1 MNALDQPQEV
11 FAGLLEFFQSLSQ
24 VQHLWQVPVL
34 VVALLLGAGASIA
47 LGRRLQQEHVTQG
60 RQSRELRGILFAAAS
75 AVTLLLFFRA
85 FAHGRPAPLLRMAIA
100 VMLALAAAR
109 LGVYLL
115 RYVLALSQ
123 RSLALQSFF
132 VKTVWLLFALH
143 VTGLLTPML
152 ELLQD
157 VSFFLGGAQVSLLQV
172 LQAVLVVSV
181 LLMFSLWLG
190 RTLEVKLMRAEA
202 IDTHFRVI
210 LVKVLRGL
218 LVFLAVVIALPLVGI
233 ESTFL
238 SLLGGALGVGL
249 GLALQRVTSN
259 YVSGFIILMDRSI
272 RLGDVITVDGKQ
284 GTVMRLDARC
294 IALSATDGTVFL
306 VPNETFLTQTIVNH
320 SLSSQGVCRNLML
333 EVSYGSDLD
342 QVSAILLQAAQNQN
356 RIQSDPAAS
365 VTIMRWTGH
374 GVELALQY
382 WIVDPGVSEVGLRSQ
397 LLRHIQQGFKEAGIT
412 VPLRDGAS
420 ASVV

>member
-1 MNALDQPQEV
+1 
-11 FAGLLEFFQSLSQ
+11 
-24 VQHLWQVPVL
+24 
-34 VVALLLGAGASIA
+34 
-47 LGRRLQQEHVTQG
+47 
-60 RQSRELRGILFAAAS
+60 
-75 AVTLLLFFRA
+75 
-85 FAHGRPAPLLRMAIA
+85 
-100 VMLALAAAR
+100 
-109 LGVYLL
+109 
-115 RYVLALSQ
+115 
-123 RSLALQSFF
+123 
-132 VKTVWLLFALH
+132 
-143 VTGLLTPML
+143 
-152 ELLQD
+152 
-157 VSFFLGGAQVSLLQV
+157 
-172 LQAVLVVSV
+172 
-181 LLMFSLWLG
+181 
-190 RTLEVKLMRAEA
+190 
-202 IDTHFRVI
+202 
-210 LVKVLRGL
+210 
-218 LVFLAVVIALPLVGI
+218 
-233 ESTFL
+233 
-238 SLLGGALGVGL
+238 
-249 GLALQRVTSN
+249 
-259 YVSGFIILMDRSI
+259 MDRSI

>member
-1 MNALDQPQEV
+1 MNALDQPQEF
-11 FAGLLEFFQSLSQ
+11 FAGLIEFFQSLSQ

-34 VVALLLGAGASIA
+34 AVALLLGAGASIA
-47 LGRRLQQEHVTQG
+47 LGRRLHSGQVAEGKQTQQ
-60 RQSRELRGILFAAAS
+60 LRGILFAAVT
-75 AVTLLLFFRA
+75 AVCLLLFFRA
-85 FAHGRPAPLLRMAIA
+85 FSHGRPAPLLRMAIA
-100 VMLALAAAR
+100 VTLALAAAR
-109 LGVYLL
+109 IGVYLL
-115 RYVLALSQ
+115 KYVLELSQ

-132 VKTVWLLFALH
+132 VRTVWLFFALH
-143 VTGLLTPML
+143 VTGLLSPML
-152 ELLQD
+152 DLLQD
-157 VSFFLGGAQVSLLQV
+157 VSFSLGGSQVSLLQI
-172 LQAVLVVSV
+172 LQAVLVIS
-181 LLMFSLWLG
+181 LMLMLSLWLG
-190 RTLEVKLMRAEA
+190 RTLEKKLMRAEA
-202 IDTHFRVI
+202 IDAHFRVI

-218 LVFLAVVIALPLVGI
+218 LVFVAVVIALPLVGI

-272 RLGDVITVDGKQ
+272 RLGDVITVEGKQ

-320 SLSSQGVCRNLML
+320 SVSSKGVCRNLTL
-333 EVSYGSDLD
+333 EVSYGSNLE
-342 QVSAILLQAAQNQN
+342 QVNAILLQAAQDQP

-382 WIVDPGVSEVGLRSQ
+382 WIVDPGVSEVGLRSDM
-397 LLRHIQQGFKEAGIT
+397 LRQIQQGFKQAGVT
-412 VPLRDGAS
+412 VPLRDGA
-420 ASVV
+420 APIVV

>member
-1 MNALDQPQEV
+1 MNPQDQPQEV
-11 FAGLLEFFQSLSQ
+11 FAGLIEFFQSLSQ
-24 VQHLWQVPVL
+24 VQHLWQFPVL
-34 VVALLLGAGASIA
+34 LVALVLGSGASIA
-47 LGRRLQQEHVTQG
+47 LGHRLQQDHVATG
-60 RQSRELRGILFAAAS
+60 HQSRELRGILFAAVS
-75 AVTLLLFFRA
+75 AVSLLLFSRA

-115 RYVLALSQ
+115 RYVLAVSQ

-132 VKTVWLLFALH
+132 VKAVWLLFALH

-157 VSFFLGGAQVSLLQV
+157 VSFSLGGAQVSLLQV
-172 LQAVLVVSV
+172 LQAVLVISV
-181 LLMFSLWLG
+181 MLMLSLWLG
-190 RTLEVKLMRAEA
+190 RTLEVKLMHAEA

-218 LVFLAVVIALPLVGI
+218 LVFVAVVIALPLVGI

-306 VPNETFLTQTIVNH
+306 VPNETFLTQTIINH
-320 SLSSQGVCRNLML
+320 SLSTQGVCRNLTL
-333 EVSYGSDLD
+333 EVSYGSDLE
-342 QVSAILLQAAQNQN
+342 QVIAVLLRAAQTQT
-356 RIQSDPAAS
+356 RIQTEPAAS

-382 WIVDPGVSEVGLRSQ
+382 WIVDPGVSEVGMRSQ

-412 VPLRDGAS
+412 VPLRDGATS
-420 ASVV
+420 SVV